1 MFHIPKLKSF
11 EYSAENDKI
20 FSKENNINLSQFK
33 KEHNLKLSTEIKI
46 NKTVQSKERNNFF
59 DSSFKIKS
67 NSISKINNYKSFLT
81 LSSINSNYES
91 FKNIHSINMDKIIT
105 FTNTAFYSKSPKFK
119 TILTNNENENIKEQ
133 RKTRNNKFNS
143 LECFIDDYMSKE
155 NNDIKKYKTNFRD
168 FFGDS
173 DYEKL
178 IEKEK
183 TYLTEMGKIRLIYKN
198 TRLMKA
204 LFDYLNLSLGKI
216 KNKRNQR
223 IKEINKSN
231 EENRKKKKYM
241 QFIEKHMRL
250 NLIPYKDVFN
260 NNHKNNLKFQ
270 FNKRSPLIYK
280 NGYLSNHKD

>member
-1 MFHIPKLKSF
+1 
-11 EYSAENDKI
+11 
-20 FSKENNINLSQFK
+20 
-33 KEHNLKLSTEIKI
+33 
-46 NKTVQSKERNNFF
+46 
-59 DSSFKIKS
+59 
-67 NSISKINNYKSFLT
+67 
-81 LSSINSNYES
+81 
-91 FKNIHSINMDKIIT
+91 
-105 FTNTAFYSKSPKFK
+105 
-119 TILTNNENENIKEQ
+119 
-133 RKTRNNKFNS
+133 
-143 LECFIDDYMSKE
+143 
-155 NNDIKKYKTNFRD
+155 
-168 FFGDS
+168 
-173 DYEKL
+173 
-178 IEKEK
+178 
-183 TYLTEMGKIRLIYKN
+183 MGKIRLIYKN